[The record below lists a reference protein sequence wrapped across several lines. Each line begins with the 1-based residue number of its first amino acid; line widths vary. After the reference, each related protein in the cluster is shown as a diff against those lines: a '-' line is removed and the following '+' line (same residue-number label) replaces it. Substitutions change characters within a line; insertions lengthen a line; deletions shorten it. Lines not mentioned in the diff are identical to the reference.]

1 MRKLMLMKLRM
12 RDSDDSIFVKD
23 AKAFEDRMTLLNMTH
38 NTFELLSIMQE
49 EIEEYNKKSDKRI
62 SYYQYIQKQLKVIDT
77 YINTV
82 EHLGA
87 QMCSGLS
94 GIEKVNDI
102 KTWDDVFETTP
113 IHDGKARLRL
123 HVKYPYFEALANL
136 FKPLELYE
144 TPYDFIYELTESK
157 FLAYDTDIDI
167 FIKNKATLKKIE
179 KEALLIGAAL
189 YARVSP
195 YLIDSKALVKIG
207 LGEVILASPK
217 NRSAESL
224 DNIDKY
230 LKTNSSRF
238 FQNVDIELYKE
249 KERVDGSII
258 KENIFGVEQDS
269 QIIKCNPL
277 YMNRLLRELCN
288 LPESNYDDYF
298 EIDKNIVKIE
308 TPLKQVEVM

>member
-1 MRKLMLMKLRM
+1 MRKLMLMKLGM

-23 AKAFEDRMTLLNMTH
+23 AEAFEDRMNLLNMTH
-38 NTFELLSIMQE
+38 NTFALLSVLQE
-49 EIEEYNKKSDKRI
+49 EIEEYNKSSDKKA

-82 EHLGA
+82 EHLGT

-94 GIEKVNDI
+94 GIEKINDI
-102 KTWDDVFETTP
+102 KTWDDAFETTP
-113 IHDGKARLRL
+113 THDGKARLRL
-123 HVKYPYFEALANL
+123 YVKYPYFEALASL

-144 TPYDFIYELTESK
+144 TPYDFIYELTDSK

-167 FIKNKATLKKIE
+167 FIKSKTTLRKIE

-195 YLIDSKALVKIG
+195 YLIDSKALVRIG
-207 LGEVILASPK
+207 LGEVVLASPK

-224 DNIDKY
+224 DNIDKH
-230 LKTNSSRF
+230 LKDNRTRF

-249 KERVDGSII
+249 NKREDGSIL
-258 KENIFGVEQDS
+258 KENIFGVEES
-269 QIIKCNPL
+269 NQILKCNPL
-277 YMNRLLRELCN
+277 YMNRLLRELGN
-288 LPESNYDDYF
+288 LPESKYDDYF

-308 TPLKQVEVM
+308 TPLK